1 MAQRDAL
8 REISKLMSEI
18 SHLNSR
24 ILEHVYHRAWDRD
37 VLRSMRRQLDAKK
50 RELAALRASA
60 ARRQSARPAIT
71 GDTLPGDEELTVHD
85 TRLIANALYTQRPL
99 IYASEEW
106 PAYRRVCA
114 SLVRLFAY
122 ELDESGEFDQVEFL
136 THCGLSYSDAEE
148 ISRRPGD
155 YIRRSEEPFRRGE

>member
-1 MAQRDAL
+1 
-8 REISKLMSEI
+8 MSEI

-37 VLRSMRRQLDAKK
+37 VLRSLQEQLDAKK
-50 RELAALRASA
+50 RELAAMRAGG
-60 ARRQSARPAIT
+60 ARRRPTMPAIT
-71 GDTLPGDEELTVHD
+71 GETLSGDQQLTVHD

-106 PAYRRVCA
+106 PAYRRICA
-114 SLVRLFAY
+114 SLVRLFAH
-122 ELDESGEFDQVEFL
+122 EMQESGDFDQVEFL
-136 THCGLSYSDAEE
+136 THCGLSLTEAEE